1 MPCFF
6 YEKKLKFLKHIFETK
21 YEIKSQ
27 IHVAKRERWDIIK
40 VEWREKYVMSVYCE
54 ELQEYKR

>member
-6 YEKKLKFLKHIFETK
+6 YKKELKFLKHIFEAK

-27 IHVAKRERWDIIK
+27 IYVVKLEKRDIIK